1 VDEVSPV
8 LTVVLAAL
16 AGVRTQHEVA
26 LLGGGAMLRRALEAG
41 SGRDLVDEGP
51 ADIVVAHSATDVPGA
66 VTMLK
71 PGGWLVAVA
80 ADAGAVER
88 TVARHGLVLR
98 HSERVGG
105 RVAWSASL
113 PA

>member
-1 VDEVSPV
+1 
-8 LTVVLAAL
+8 
-16 AGVRTQHEVA
+16 
-26 LLGGGAMLRRALEAG
+26 MLRRALEAG
-41 SGRDLVDEGP
+41 SGRDLVDKGP
-51 ADIVVAHSATDVPGA
+51 ADIVVAHNATDVPSA

-71 PGGWLVAVA
+71 PGGRLVAVA

-98 HSERVGG
+98 HSKRVGG

>member
-1 VDEVSPV
+1 MDEVS
-8 LTVVLAAL
+8 LVLAAL
-16 AGVRTQHEVA
+16 AGVRTQQEVV
-26 LLGGGAMLRRALEAG
+26 LLGGGAMLRQALEAG
-41 SGRDLVDEGP
+41 SGRDLVDGGP

-71 PGGWLVAVA
+71 PGGRLVAVA

-98 HSERVGG
+98 HSQRVGG

>member
-1 VDEVSPV
+1 
-8 LTVVLAAL
+8 
-16 AGVRTQHEVA
+16 
-26 LLGGGAMLRRALEAG
+26 MLRRALEAG
-41 SGRDLVDEGP
+41 ANRDLVDQGP
-51 ADIVVAHSATDVPGA
+51 GDVVVAHSASDVPGA

-71 PGGWLVAVA
+71 PGGRLVSVA

-98 HSERVGG
+98 HCEPVGG
-105 RVAWSASL
+105 RVAWSATL